1 MPGKHARY
9 TIIEYFY
16 DYCDLAWFSYAFMNH
31 LAAVTLPWKLLGDRS
46 VYIVM
51 LSNYF
56 LREPMCEEKVSRE
69 YI

>member
-1 MPGKHARY
+1 MHATLLY
-9 TIIEYFY
+9 NIFY
-16 DYCDLAWFSYAFMNH
+16 YYCDLAWFSYAFMNH
-31 LAAVTLPWKLLGDRS
+31 LPAVTLLWKLLGESS

-56 LREPMCEEKVSRE
+56 LRMCGKKKVSRE